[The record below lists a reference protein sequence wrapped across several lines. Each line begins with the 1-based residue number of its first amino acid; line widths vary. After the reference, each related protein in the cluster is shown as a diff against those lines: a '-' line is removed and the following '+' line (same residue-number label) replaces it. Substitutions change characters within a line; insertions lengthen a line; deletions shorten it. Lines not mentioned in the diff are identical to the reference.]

1 MIPKWVWGHLIT
13 IRPDVPFHLSSILQI
28 RTAYKK
34 MMVDIVGLLG
44 GNGEAAKRQ
53 MMEVYDL
60 EMEIANVSFLRQ

>member
-1 MIPKWVWGHLIT
+1 
-13 IRPDVPFHLSSILQI
+13 
-28 RTAYKK
+28 